1 MNKLVFT
8 LLLTLSAFSIS
19 AQTSQQSEEARIA
32 ELRQKIGIDYSM
44 PDFNTSRINGKV
56 IGKRLAKM
64 LQKLQDQALDYVWS
78 SRIAGIICEH
88 SGKLQYA
95 ILEKFSIKNI
105 SKQGDVMTIK
115 ANAKLKKNI
124 ANIDK
129 YEMIMVFDK
138 GVSESIFV
146 NDLFI
151 DLNKYLKDY

>member
-44 PDFNTSRINGKV
+44 PDFNTSRINGKI
-56 IGKRLAKM
+56 IGERLAKM
-64 LQKLQDQALDYVWS
+64 LQKLQDNALDYVWS
-78 SRIAGIICEH
+78 SWIAGIICEQ

-95 ILEKFSIKNI
+95 TLEKFSIKNI
-105 SKQGDVMTIK
+105 SKRGDIITIK
-115 ANAKLKKNI
+115 ANAKLKKNAI
-124 ANIDK
+124 NIDK

-151 DLNKYLKDY
+151 GLNKYLKDY